1 MTPEQQMNVRYQI
14 FETLVSSGL
23 PGLDNTNLVS
33 TLVELEGLLT
43 KEMAEA
49 GSNSRQPSLNLVN

>member
-49 GSNSRQPSLNLVN
+49 DSDARQPSLNLVN